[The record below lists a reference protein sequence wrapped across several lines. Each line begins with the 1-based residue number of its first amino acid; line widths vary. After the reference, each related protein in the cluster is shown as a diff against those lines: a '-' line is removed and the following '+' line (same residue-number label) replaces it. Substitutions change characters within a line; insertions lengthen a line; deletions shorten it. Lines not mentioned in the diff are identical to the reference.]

1 MLQTG
6 SRPDDRR
13 GKDYGKRQKK
23 AESGQKSA
31 WKMRSVQTIYLSI
44 KNAKK
49 STASF

>member
-13 GKDYGKRQKK
+13 GKDYGKRKKRQK
-23 AESGQKSA
+23 AVRKSA

-44 KNAKK
+44 KIEKK
-49 STASF
+49 GTASF